1 MPLIKIKVE
10 WNGSNKVLNL
20 DRSHANLYGRLMM
33 ELEQKIEEEFLLFSG
48 PLIVSDEDSL
58 VAAIEDCV
66 NAHQPFL
73 QLVARPN
80 KSKKSTPSTPA
91 KLVVTPTTSSQPQS
105 KPVTTPTKS
114 TEPQP
119 KPVSGAKFCPNCGT
133 SINGSKFCPNCGEKI
148 IESNPTTTQKK
159 EESKQ
164 EEQKKEEKKKPKE
177 NIKKEESKENIK
189 KEEPKEEHSCK
200 NACHPI
206 TEKGDKDHCGKC
218 GKEVSSGV
226 MALDRI
232 WHEECF
238 VCNECG
244 EHFGGEHKLM
254 EIEGNPVCSLC
265 YVANHVPKCETCGKP
280 LDGQY
285 VVVDGKNY
293 HPQCFVCTNCGA
305 PIQGSYMIK
314 NGKIVCKNCA

>member
-1 MPLIKIKVE
+1 
-10 WNGSNKVLNL
+10 
-20 DRSHANLYGRLMM
+20 
-33 ELEQKIEEEFLLFSG
+33 
-48 PLIVSDEDSL
+48 
-58 VAAIEDCV
+58 
-66 NAHQPFL
+66 
-73 QLVARPN
+73 
-80 KSKKSTPSTPA
+80 
-91 KLVVTPTTSSQPQS
+91 
-105 KPVTTPTKS
+105 
-114 TEPQP
+114 
-119 KPVSGAKFCPNCGT
+119 
-133 SINGSKFCPNCGEKI
+133 
-148 IESNPTTTQKK
+148 
-159 EESKQ
+159 
-164 EEQKKEEKKKPKE
+164 KKKPKE